1 MVYNSQP
8 VNIEFLILIKGLV
21 FLTLYSFCSVKHV
34 WYHGLALSFTVVI
47 EMNFQYSTVGLWSS
61 QTHESFLTHMARC
74 SFARWKGNTFSGIF
88 WSLWCPLISFVAS
101 TIEKFSWQDCAI
113 VIVIICCNYYY
124 QLNTNFDF
132 IYWSIWLFVQM
143 LFAKMWWSCKTNRI
157 S

>member
-61 QTHESFLTHMARC
+61 QTHESSSWHTWPGAVLRDGKEILFQVYFDH
-74 SFARWKGNTFSGIF
+74 SGVRL
-88 WSLWCPLISFVAS
+88 SALLPP
-101 TIEKFSWQDCAI
+101 Q
-113 VIVIICCNYYY
+113 
-124 QLNTNFDF
+124 
-132 IYWSIWLFVQM
+132 
-143 LFAKMWWSCKTNRI
+143 
-157 S
+157 